1 MGLVDRGRGIH
12 SGKCFEP
19 CEWSIFSGDTYMG
32 GSNAFGP
39 FTDLSPHLSA
49 TSAAPPLRVLVISL
63 AAVDPVSGTVRVD
76 YPPDFAGKVIG
87 KMQLTGVMLDSSH
100 VSYLPLY
107 LHWYLSSTT
116 HIHTVI
122 YKQ

>member
-12 SGKCFEP
+12 SGKC
-19 CEWSIFSGDTYMG
+19 CEWSTFNGVTYMG
-32 GSNAFGP
+32 GQTHLVVP
-39 FTDLSPHLSA
+39 QIYPHRSA

-63 AAVDPVSGTVRVD
+63 VAVDPASGTVRVD

-87 KMQLTGVMLDSSH
+87 EMQLTGVMLDSSH

-107 LHWYLSSTT
+107 SHGFLYSTT
-116 HIHTVI
+116 HIHTVRNKST
-122 YKQ
+122 Y